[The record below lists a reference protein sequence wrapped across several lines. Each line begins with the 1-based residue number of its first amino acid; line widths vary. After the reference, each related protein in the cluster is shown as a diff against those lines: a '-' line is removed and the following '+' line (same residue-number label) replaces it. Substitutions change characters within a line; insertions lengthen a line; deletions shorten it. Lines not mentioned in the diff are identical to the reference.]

1 MGAAA
6 ISTLL
11 SIVVTVINLYIYVI
25 LAAVIMSW
33 LVGFGVINVR
43 NEFVRQVVR
52 ILAALT
58 EPVFRPL
65 RRIVPAFG
73 GLDFSPLIVFIV
85 LYAIEYFIVL
95 AFPPPDY
102 FIRSFL

>member
-11 SIVVTVINLYIYVI
+11 SIVVTVIQVYIYI
-25 LAAVIMSW
+25 IFAAVIMSW
-33 LVGFGVINVR
+33 LIGFNVVNVR

-65 RRIVPAFG
+65 RRVIPAFG
-73 GLDFSPLIVFIV
+73 GLDFSPLIVFV
-85 LYAIEYFIVL
+85 LLYAVEYFLVL

-102 FIRSFL
+102 YIRSFL

>member
-11 SIVVTVINLYIYVI
+11 SIVLTVIDLYIYVI

-33 LVGFGVINVR
+33 LIGFNVVNVR

-65 RRIVPAFG
+65 RRVVPAFG

-85 LYAIEYFIVL
+85 LYAIEYFIAL
-95 AFPPPDY
+95 AFPFPEY
-102 FIRSFL
+102 IIRPFL